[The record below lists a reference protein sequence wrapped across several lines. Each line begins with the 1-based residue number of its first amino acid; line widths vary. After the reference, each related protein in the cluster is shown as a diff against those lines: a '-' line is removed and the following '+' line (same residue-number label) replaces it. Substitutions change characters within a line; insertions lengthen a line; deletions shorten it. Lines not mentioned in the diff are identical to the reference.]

1 MIFSRVKKYFKSNVA
16 EGTHIEFYDGS
27 QANHYF
33 ESLYPIVIENHY
45 KGTIVCLED
54 VFVKRN
60 ASFSGDLI
68 CKRCLIAGSLS
79 GNILATEYTEIS
91 KSAFLDAGILTGS
104 IFIENKA
111 AAMGELRITK
121 EIDIPE
127 SLIKLQDQ
135 MKSAPTQNEDNN
147 IGTKKIKR
155 IILRQGSPTTL
166 LKLPAPISPAEL
178 KENELTTSVPQIPLE
193 QRQVPAVEK
202 NIPENTVSGWW

>member
-1 MIFSRVKKYFKSNVA
+1 MIFSRVKKYFKTGVP

-27 QANHYF
+27 KANHYF
-33 ESLYPIVIENHY
+33 ESLYPVVIEDHFQ
-45 KGTIVCLED
+45 GTIVCLED
-54 VFVKRN
+54 VLVKRN

-121 EIDIPE
+121 EINIPE
-127 SLIKLQDQ
+127 SLTKLQDQ
-135 MKSAPTQNEDNN
+135 VKS
-147 IGTKKIKR
+147 
-155 IILRQGSPTTL
+155 SPLQTL
-166 LKLPAPISPAEL
+166 M
-178 KENELTTSVPQIPLE
+178 
-193 QRQVPAVEK
+193 RC
-202 NIPENTVSGWW
+202 